1 MPEINTHFYREVL
14 LSKEIKTTQQKGQ
27 TASSTNG
34 VGKTGFQTQN
44 IET

>member
-1 MPEINTHFYREVL
+1 MPEINPHVYREML
-14 LSKEIKTTQQKGQ
+14 LSKEIKNTQQKGQ
-27 TASSTNG
+27 RVSSTTG